1 MISMKQPN
9 YEYVQYISL
18 NNIANILNYSY
29 NISNSDVGENIMFD
43 DNVDIFVPNK
53 EELERAKERYKE
65 RIKKGT
71 TKNYNRYFK
80 KLMRSFN
87 DIRNNE

>member
-1 MISMKQPN
+1 MKASKSMKN
-9 YEYVQYISL
+9 
-18 NNIANILNYSY
+18 
-29 NISNSDVGENIMFD
+29 
-43 DNVDIFVPNK
+43 FVTNK
-53 EELERAKERYKE
+53 KELEKAKERYKE

-87 DIRNNE
+87 YIRNKGE

>member
-1 MISMKQPN
+1 MKN
-9 YEYVQYISL
+9 
-18 NNIANILNYSY
+18 
-29 NISNSDVGENIMFD
+29 
-43 DNVDIFVPNK
+43 FVPDK
-53 EELERAKERYKE
+53 EELEKAKQRYKE

-87 DIRNNE
+87 YIRNKGE

>member
-1 MISMKQPN
+1 MNFFI
-9 YEYVQYISL
+9 
-18 NNIANILNYSY
+18 
-29 NISNSDVGENIMFD
+29 
-43 DNVDIFVPNK
+43 PNK
-53 EELERAKERYKE
+53 KELEKAKQRYKE

-87 DIRNNE
+87 YIRNKGE